1 MIRRPPRSTLFPYT
15 TLFRSSGRT
24 GQEMT
29 KSLGLSG
36 MRKGR
41 SWALGGLL
49 ALACVS
55 GAVAEENPRDPYE
68 GFNRSMFAVH
78 EAIDKY
84 AAKPVAQVYDNTVPL
99 PVKASTGNFFGNI
112 GDLWIGVNN
121 ALQGKL
127 VDASVDIS
135 RLLVNS
141 TVGIFGLF
149 DVASELGLEKHEEDF
164 GQTLAVWGYRDSA
177 YLFWP
182 LIGPRTVRD
191 TGGWLV
197 DINTDPTWGTTRKS
211 VAVRNSLLA
220 VRLVDVRAS
229 LLPAD
234 KVVEE
239 AALDKYAYVGDA
251 YLQRRRNQIYDG
263 RPPRLDD

>member
-1 MIRRPPRSTLFPYT
+1 MTRP
-15 TLFRSSGRT
+15 FRSLFSGIAR
-24 GQEMT
+24 
-29 KSLGLSG
+29 
-36 MRKGR
+36 R
-41 SWALGGLL
+41 ALPLVGACLL
-49 ALACVS
+49 TTAAQ
-55 GAVAEENPRDPYE
+55 ANDNPHDPYE
-68 GFNRSMFAVH
+68 GFNRAMFTVH
-78 EAIDKY
+78 EGLDKVIV
-84 AAKPVAQVYDNTVPL
+84 KPVAQVYDAAVPL
-99 PVKASTGNFFGNI
+99 PAKAGVGNFFDNI
-112 GDLWIGVNN
+112 LDVRN
-121 ALQGKL
+121 ALNSLLQGKPG
-127 VDASVDIS
+127 DAASDVG

-141 TVGIFGLF
+141 TIGIFGLF
-149 DVASELGLEKHEEDF
+149 DVASELGLERHEEDF

-197 DINTDPTWGTTRKS
+197 DINTDPTRGTTRKS

-239 AALDKYAYVGDA
+239 AALDKYAYVRDA